1 MQQILNRG
9 EFMLERF
16 EKKVNKIKENLG
28 YKKLGVISFCV
39 FGTVLLLCLQMANV
53 YGRERQKNSDSYNRT
68 LYNIIGYMKNAE
80 VYVEKARITST
91 KKLQITTF
99 TEVLSQTG
107 LAKEAL
113 STLPVDQNSM
123 GNISKFLTQTSNFSK
138 YAIKKLTYDDLN
150 EQDYIILEKI
160 NEHLI
165 TITDTLDNIYD
176 EVAKGSID
184 WNDVEEIAEKEL
196 ADEPNVVVDG
206 LTDIKNNFME
216 YEGLIYDGAF
226 SSHLESSTPKLVQ
239 GESVVTA
246 TEAKEKA
253 IECINNKWQKEDE
266 RIEIYSIEYTGKM
279 EGRLSL
285 HTFDVLLNGVPD
297 KITIQITEKGG
308 LLYLMVQDRVV
319 KEAKI
324 TEDEAK
330 EIGLKYLNNIGVES
344 VEATYT
350 ISQDNMIT
358 INYASVQDGV
368 IIYTDLLKVKI
379 AQDTGEVC
387 SVECAGYI
395 FNHHI
400 RDDMNASITETDA
413 ASVLNETIVKQDV
426 RLAIIPSDT
435 NEEILTYEFH
445 GKVEN
450 REFLIYVNAKTR
462 EEEQV
467 LLILNTEGGKLTM

>member
-1 MQQILNRG
+1 
-9 EFMLERF
+9 MLEKF
-16 EKKVNKIKENLG
+16 EKKVNKIKESLG
-28 YKKLGVISFCV
+28 YKKLGVISFCI

-53 YGRERQKNSDSYNRT
+53 YGRERQKNSDAYNRT

-80 VYVEKARITST
+80 VFVEKARITST

-99 TEVLSQTG
+99 TEVLSQTS

-123 GNISKFLTQTSNFSK
+123 GKISKFLTQTSDFSK
-138 YAIKKLTYDDLN
+138 YAIKKLTYENLS
-150 EQDYIILEKI
+150 EKDYVILEKI
-160 NEHLI
+160 NKHLI
-165 TITDTLDNIYD
+165 TITDTLDNIYN
-176 EVAKGSID
+176 EVAKGSIN
-184 WNDVEEIAEKEL
+184 WNDVEKIAQREL
-196 ADEPNVVVDG
+196 SDEPNVVIDG
-206 LTDIKNNFME
+206 LTDMKNNFME

-226 SSHLESSTPKLVQ
+226 SSHLESSKSQLIA
-239 GESVVTA
+239 GEGIVTA

-253 IECINNKWQKEDE
+253 IECVNNKWHKEDE
-266 RIEIYSIEYTGKM
+266 KIEIYSIEYTGKI

-285 HTFDVLLNGVPD
+285 HTFEVLLKGVSD

-308 LLYLMVQDRVV
+308 LLYLMVQDRQV
-319 KEAKI
+319 KTANI
-324 TEDEAK
+324 TEKQAK
-330 EIGLKYLNNIGVES
+330 EIGLKYLNNIGIES

-350 ISQDNMIT
+350 ISQNNMIT
-358 INYASVQDGV
+358 INYASVQNGV

-400 RDDMNASITETDA
+400 RNDLLASITEAEA
-413 ASVLNETIVKQDV
+413 AEVLNKTIEKQDV

-450 REFLIYVNAKTR
+450 REYLIYVNANTR

>member
-1 MQQILNRG
+1 
-9 EFMLERF
+9 MLEKF
-16 EKKVNKIKENLG
+16 EKKVNKIKKALG
-28 YKKLGVISFCV
+28 YKKLGVISFCI

-53 YGRERQKNSDSYNRT
+53 YGRERQKTSDSYNRT

-99 TEVLSQTG
+99 TEILSQTN

-123 GNISKFLTQTSNFSK
+123 GKISKFLTQTADFSK
-138 YAIKKLTYDDLN
+138 YAIKKLTYKDLS
-150 EQDYIILEKI
+150 EEDYAILEKI
-160 NEHLI
+160 NKHLI
-165 TITDTLDNIYD
+165 IITDTLDNIYN
-176 EVAKGSID
+176 EVAKGSIN
-184 WNDVEEIAEKEL
+184 WNDVEKIAQREL
-196 ADEPNVVVDG
+196 SDEPNVVIDG

-226 SSHLESSTPKLVQ
+226 SSHLENSTPKLIDAKR
-239 GESVVTA
+239 VVTA

-253 IECINNKWQKEDE
+253 IECINNKWAKQDE
-266 RIEIYSIEYTGKM
+266 KIEIHSIEYTGKI

-285 HTFDVLLNGVPD
+285 HTFEVLLKGVPE

-308 LLYLMVQDRVV
+308 LLYLMVQDRKVNT
-319 KEAKI
+319 AKI
-324 TEDEAK
+324 TEEQAK
-330 EIGLKYLNNIGVES
+330 EIGLKYLNNIGIES

-350 ISQDNMIT
+350 ISQNNMIT

-379 AQDTGEVC
+379 AQDIGEIC
-387 SVECAGYI
+387 SMECAGYI

-400 RDDMNASITETDA
+400 RNDLSASITYVEA
-413 ASVLNETIVKQDV
+413 AEVLNKTIEQDNV

-450 REFLIYVNAKTR
+450 REYLVYVNANTR

-467 LLILNTEGGKLTM
+467 LLILNTEGGKLTI